1 MARTILYT
9 YKSEAKELVFSYE
22 KHRNIHEAVAE
33 AEGIDLSGYLKME
46 QQIEAVSD
54 TKAVRNYRDNHF
66 ARLGFGKITLKQK
79 ENLGVGEKE
88 VGEKGVGK
96 K

>member
-9 YKSEAKELVFSYE
+9 YKDQDKTLTFSYE

-33 AEGIDLSGYLKME
+33 AEGIDISAYLKME
-46 QQIEAVSD
+46 QQIEAISD

-66 ARLGFGKITLKQK
+66 KKLGFSKITLAQK
-79 ENLGVGEKE
+79 ENLGVG
-88 VGEKGVGK
+88 K
-96 K
+96 KNS

>member
-9 YKSEAKELVFSYE
+9 YKGEDKTLTFSYE
-22 KHRNIHEAVAE
+22 QHRNIHEAVAE
-33 AEGIDLSGYLKME
+33 AEGIDISNYLKME

-66 ARLGFGKITLKQK
+66 RKLGFEKLTLKQK
-79 ENLGVGEKE
+79 ENRGVGEKNR
-88 VGEKGVGK
+88 
-96 K
+96 

>member
-9 YKSEAKELVFSYE
+9 YKGEDKTLTFSYE
-22 KHRNIHEAVAE
+22 QHRNIHEAVAE
-33 AEGIDLSGYLKME
+33 AEGIDIREYLKME

-54 TKAVRNYRDNHF
+54 TKSMRNYRDNHF
-66 ARLGFGKITLKQK
+66 RKLGFEKITLQQK
-79 ENLGVGEKE
+79 ENR
-88 VGEKGVGK
+88 GVGK

>member
-9 YKSEAKELVFSYE
+9 YKNEDKTLTFSYE

-33 AEGIDLSGYLKME
+33 AEGIDITAYLKME
-46 QQIEAVSD
+46 QQIEAISD

-66 ARLGFGKITLKQK
+66 KKLGFSKITLAQK
-79 ENLGVGEKE
+79 ENLGVG
-88 VGEKGVGK
+88 K
-96 K
+96 KKS

>member
-9 YKSEAKELVFSYE
+9 YKGEDKTLTFSYQQ
-22 KHRNIHEAVAE
+22 HRNIQEAVAE
-33 AEGIDLSGYLKME
+33 AEGIDISDYLRME

-66 ARLGFGKITLKQK
+66 RKLGFDKITLQQK
-79 ENLGVGEKE
+79 DNLGVG
-88 VGEKGVGK
+88 K
-96 K
+96 KKS

>member
-9 YKSEAKELVFSYE
+9 YKGEEKTLTFSYQQ
-22 KHRNIHEAVAE
+22 HRNIHEAVAE
-33 AEGIDLSGYLKME
+33 AEGIDISAYLKME

-66 ARLGFGKITLKQK
+66 RKLGFEKLTLKQK
-79 ENLGVGEKE
+79 ENLGVG
-88 VGEKGVGK
+88 K
-96 K
+96 KNK

>member
-9 YKSEAKELVFSYE
+9 YKDVDKTLTFSYQQ
-22 KHRNIHEAVAE
+22 HRNIHEAVAE
-33 AEGIDLSGYLKME
+33 AEGIDISAFLKME
-46 QQIEAVSD
+46 QQIELISD

-66 ARLGFGKITLKQK
+66 RKLGFTKLTLQQK
-79 ENLGVGEKE
+79 ENR
-88 VGEKGVGK
+88 GVGK

>member
-9 YKSEAKELVFSYE
+9 YKGEDKTLTFSYQQ
-22 KHRNIHEAVAE
+22 HRNIHEAVAD
-33 AEGIDLSGYLKME
+33 AEGINISDYLRME

-66 ARLGFGKITLKQK
+66 RKLGFDKITLQQK
-79 ENLGVGEKE
+79 DNLGVG
-88 VGEKGVGK
+88 K
-96 K
+96 KKS

>member
-9 YKSEAKELVFSYE
+9 YKDVDKTLVFSYE
-22 KHRNIHEAVAE
+22 KHRNIQEAVAE
-33 AEGIDLSGYLKME
+33 AEGIDIREYLKME
-46 QQIEAVSD
+46 QQIEMISD

-66 ARLGFGKITLKQK
+66 RKLGFSKLTLAQK
-79 ENLGVGEKE
+79 ENR
-88 VGEKGVGK
+88 GVGK